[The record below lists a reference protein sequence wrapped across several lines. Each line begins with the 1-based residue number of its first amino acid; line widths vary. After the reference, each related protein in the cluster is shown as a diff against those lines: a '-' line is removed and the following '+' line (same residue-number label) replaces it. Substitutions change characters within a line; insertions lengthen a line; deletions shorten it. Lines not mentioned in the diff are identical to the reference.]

1 MNTFNQLRVM
11 TMGVLMTILSATGA
25 LAGDQSGCA
34 PSKWGPDDEIGAANL
49 VTPERT
55 LQALKLVKQGV
66 SHPLGI
72 VVDPNMPAFPPRSM
86 TLQVVSPGQHNGRS
100 LEGDFGWNVTYNDDL
115 AQLWFGSGPQLDGLG
130 HLAEGG
136 MYYNCND
143 ARDFVSVSGL
153 KKLGTHNVPPIVAR
167 GVMVDMTRHM
177 GVDALA
183 GGQPISSADIRA
195 AAAAQG
201 VEFREGDVILVHTGW
216 TDAKLQSAPE
226 EWNST
231 QPGLTNE
238 AAAWLGDQNPI
249 AVGAD
254 TPGVE
259 VVPPAEGDKV
269 YYGHVE
275 LLARRGVYLLE
286 TMNTGRLAREGVHEF
301 LFVLGQPRIKG
312 TVQMIVNPV
321 AMW

>member
-115 AQLWFGSGPQLDGLG
+115 AQLWFGIGPQLDGLG

-183 GGQPISSADIRA
+183 GGQPISSADVRA

-254 TPGVE
+254 TSGVE

-269 YYGHVE
+269 FYGHVE

>member
-115 AQLWFGSGPQLDGLG
+115 AQLWFGIGPQLDGLG

-183 GGQPISSADIRA
+183 GGQPISSADVRA

-269 YYGHVE
+269 FYGHVE

>member
-1 MNTFNQLRVM
+1 MNTVNQLRAM
-11 TMGVLMTILSATGA
+11 TVGGLITILFATGA
-25 LAGDQSGCA
+25 LADDHSGCV
-34 PSKWGPDDEIGAANL
+34 PSKWGPDDQIGAANL

-72 VVDPNMPAFPPRSM
+72 VVDPNTPTFPPRSM
-86 TLQVVSPGQHNGRS
+86 SLQVVTPGQHNGRS
-100 LEGDFGWNVTYNDDL
+100 LAGDYGWNLTYNDDL
-115 AQLWFGSGPQLDGLG
+115 AQLWFGIGSQLDGFG
-130 HLAEGG
+130 HLGEGG

-143 ARDFVSVSGL
+143 ARDFVNFSGL
-153 KKLGTHNVPPIVAR
+153 NKLGTHNVPPIVAR
-167 GVMVDMTRHM
+167 GVVIDMARHK

-183 GGQPISSADIRA
+183 GGQAISSADIRA

-201 VEFREGDVILVHTGW
+201 IEFREGDVILIHTGW
-216 TDAKLQSAPE
+216 TDAKLESAPD
-226 EWNST
+226 EWLST
-231 QPGLTNE
+231 EPGLTNE

-254 TPGVE
+254 TWGVE
-259 VVPPAEGDKV
+259 AVPPAEGDKV
-269 YYGHVE
+269 FYGHVE
-275 LLARRGVYLLE
+275 LLGKRGVYILE
-286 TMNTGRLAREGVHEF
+286 TMNTGRLAREGVREF
-301 LFVLGQPRIKG
+301 LFVLGQARIRG

>member
-1 MNTFNQLRVM
+1 MNSVAKLRAM
-11 TMGVLMTILSATGA
+11 TVGGLITILFAMGA
-25 LAGDQSGCA
+25 LAGDQSECA

-115 AQLWFGSGPQLDGLG
+115 AQLWFGIGPQLDGLG

-167 GVMVDMTRHM
+167 GVMVDMARHK

-195 AAAAQG
+195 AATAQR

-226 EWNST
+226 EWNAT

-254 TPGVE
+254 TSGVE
-259 VVPPAEGDKV
+259 VVPPAEGDRV
-269 YYGHVE
+269 FYGHVE

-312 TVQMIVNPV
+312 TVQMIINPV

>member
-1 MNTFNQLRVM
+1 MNSVAKLHAM
-11 TMGVLMTILSATGA
+11 TVGGLITILSATGA

-100 LEGDFGWNVTYNDDL
+100 LEGDFGWNITYNDDL
-115 AQLWFGSGPQLDGLG
+115 AQLWFGIGPQLDGLG

-269 YYGHVE
+269 FYGHVE

>member
-1 MNTFNQLRVM
+1 MTKVNTFRALN
-11 TMGVLMTILSATGA
+11 VLGLITILSATNA
-25 LAGDQSGCA
+25 LASDPSKCT

-55 LQALKLVKQGV
+55 LQAVKLVKKGV
-66 SHPLGI
+66 THPLGI
-72 VVDPNMPAFPPRSM
+72 VVDPGMPAFPPRSM
-86 TLQVVSPGQHNGRS
+86 SLQVVSPGQHNGRS
-100 LEGDFGWNVTYNDDL
+100 LEGDFGWNITYNDDL
-115 AQLWFGSGPQLDGLG
+115 AQLWFGMGPQLDGLG

-143 ARDFVSVSGL
+143 ARDFVHVSGL

-167 GVMVDMTRHM
+167 GVVVDMAKHK

-201 VEFREGDVILVHTGW
+201 VEFREGDVILIHTGW
-216 TDAKLQSAPE
+216 TDAKLESAPD
-226 EWNST
+226 EWNAT
-231 QPGLTNE
+231 MPGLTNE
-238 AAAWLGDQNPI
+238 AAAWLGNQNPI

-254 TPGVE
+254 TSGVE
-259 VVPPAEGDKV
+259 AVPPAPGDRV
-269 YYGHVE
+269 FYGHVE
-275 LLARRGVYLLE
+275 LLAKRGVYILE
-286 TMNTGRLAREGVHEF
+286 TMNTGRLAREGVREF

-312 TVQMIVNPV
+312 TVQMIINPV

>member
-1 MNTFNQLRVM
+1 MNRSITLRAIIAV
-11 TMGVLMTILSATGA
+11 GLIAILSATSA
-25 LAGDQSGCA
+25 LADDQSNCT
-34 PSKWGPDDEIGAANL
+34 PSKWGPNDEIGAANL

-55 LQALKLVKQGV
+55 LQALKLVKQGI

-72 VVDPNMPAFPPRSM
+72 VVGPTTPAYPPRSIS
-86 TLQVVSPGQHNGRS
+86 LQVVSPGQHNGRS

-115 AQLWFGSGPQLDGLG
+115 AQIWFGIGSQIDGFG
-130 HLAEGG
+130 HLGEGG
-136 MYYNCND
+136 MYYNCNH
-143 ARDFVSVSGL
+143 ARDFVNVSGL
-153 KKLGTHNVPPIVAR
+153 NKLGTHNIPPIVAR
-167 GVMVDMTRHM
+167 GVLVDMARHK

-201 VEFREGDVILVHTGW
+201 VEFREGDVILIHTGW
-216 TDAKLQSAPE
+216 TDAKLESAPD
-226 EWNST
+226 EWNAT

-238 AAAWLGDQNPI
+238 AAAWLGDRNPI

-254 TPGVE
+254 TSGVDAM
-259 VVPPAEGDKV
+259 PPAEGDRV
-269 YYGHVE
+269 FYGHVE
-275 LLARRGVYLLE
+275 LLAKRGVYILE

-301 LFVLGQPRIKG
+301 LFVLGQARIKG
-312 TVQMIVNPV
+312 TVQMIINPV